1 MLAEG
6 AYALGPTPPWV
17 ATNVDLTLPTA
28 RGVAPGNGSFV
39 RLLAQVS
46 GREPDV
52 VAGKPGPLML
62 LEAAG
67 ADGRKALVVGDRLDT
82 DIAGAV
88 AAELDSLLVLTGVT
102 DVAGLLPRDR
112 RNAPR
117 TSPAI
122 LAGLFEPHDPV
133 VRDGDTWVSGEA
145 RVVLVDGRVSGRGP
159 EAATMALLQAVC
171 AAMWEAGDA
180 GLKTTV
186 DEELVDRLRP
196 LSVAVQG

>member
-1 MLAEG
+1 M
-6 AYALGPTPPWV
+6 TD
-17 ATNVDLTLPTA
+17 VDA
-28 RGVAPGNGSFV
+28 
-39 RLLAQVS
+39 LLAAGPEERPTYVS
-46 GREPDV
+46 PTLG
-52 VAGKPGPLML
+52 
-62 LEAAG
+62 
-67 ADGRKALVVGDRLDT
+67 
-82 DIAGAV
+82 
-88 AAELDSLLVLTGVT
+88 
-102 DVAGLLPRDR
+102 
-112 RNAPR
+112 
-117 TSPAI
+117 
-122 LAGLFEPHDPV
+122 GLFEPHDPV